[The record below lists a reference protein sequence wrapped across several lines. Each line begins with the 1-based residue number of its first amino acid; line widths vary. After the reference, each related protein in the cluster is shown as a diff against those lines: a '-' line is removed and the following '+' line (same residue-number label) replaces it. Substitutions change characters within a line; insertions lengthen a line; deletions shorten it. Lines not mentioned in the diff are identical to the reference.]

1 MKQSKYLIHGNYSA
15 YICINQTYFK
25 PLLLGNVGQM
35 GEGEGK
41 SVKLEIRKEQKK
53 RNEKQAS
60 VTSDHS

>member
-1 MKQSKYLIHGNYSA
+1 MKQSKYLLHGTYSA
-15 YICINQTYFK
+15 YICVDETYFK

-53 RNEKQAS
+53 NEKQAS